1 MTITAALLVALSA
14 QAPVQAVDQVDV
26 AYDELSAGQNEAA
39 IREIEANAELERDDP
54 SRLINLGVA
63 HARKGDVESARA
75 MFRAAL
81 FSEKRQVVETSSGEW
96 IDSRVLARTAMARL
110 DRGEL
115 EQATMFA
122 AAD

>member
-1 MTITAALLVALSA
+1 MTMTAALLVALSA

-26 AYDELSAGQNEAA
+26 AFDELSVGQNQAA
-39 IREIEANAELERDDP
+39 IREIEANGDLERDDP

-63 HARKGDVESARA
+63 HAREGDLEKARA

-81 FSEKRQVVETSSGEW
+81 FSEKRQVVETSQGEW
-96 IDSRVLARTAMARL
+96 VDSRVLARMAMQRL

-115 EQATMFA
+115 VKTTMVA
-122 AAD
+122 VAD